1 MKENVYIKS
10 LATATPDNIIH
21 QNQVL
26 PAATSHFSSKNPT
39 FKRLMKV
46 YMNSSIETRFSSV
59 PLNWYTKKHT
69 FSERNSLY
77 LDYGLE
83 LLEKVSLDAIN
94 KANLTNKDIDGVVA
108 VSSSGIATP
117 SLDALLIDKLKLKR
131 NTLRMPIFGLGC
143 VGGVVGFSRA
153 SDIAIANKGK
163 NILFVVLE
171 LCGLTFRHNDFSKSN
186 IVATALFA
194 DGAAAA
200 ILNTKKSN
208 YSIIAS
214 GEYTWD
220 QSLDVMGW
228 DVKDDGLAVVFS
240 KDIPS
245 LVRNNFKQALDDFL
259 LINNIKFEDINNFV
273 CHPGGIKVIE
283 ALEDILKIK
292 NGGLEISRDILK
304 KYGNMSAATVLF
316 VLEKSLS
323 LNKKG
328 KYLVTSLGPGFTAG
342 FLIIEKYND

>member
-1 MKENVYIKS
+1 MV
-10 LATATPDNIIH
+10 
-21 QNQVL
+21 
-26 PAATSHFSSKNPT
+26 
-39 FKRLMKV
+39 
-46 YMNSSIETRFSSV
+46 
-59 PLNWYTKKHT
+59 
-69 FSERNSLY
+69 
-77 LDYGLE
+77 
-83 LLEKVSLDAIN
+83 
-94 KANLTNKDIDGVVA
+94 
-108 VSSSGIATP
+108 
-117 SLDALLIDKLKLKR
+117 
-131 NTLRMPIFGLGC
+131 
-143 VGGVVGFSRA
+143 
-153 SDIAIANKGK
+153 
-163 NILFVVLE
+163 
-171 LCGLTFRHNDFSKSN
+171 
-186 IVATALFA
+186 
-194 DGAAAA
+194 

-220 QSLDVMGW
+220 KSLDVMGW

-259 LINNIKFEDINNFV
+259 LTNNIKFEDINNFV

-292 NGGLEISRDILK
+292 NGGLNISRDILK